1 MFPRINGELISIG
14 YEYWLI
20 PRFEMPE
27 IPDDWRPRPARVWGT
42 TRQWDQQPGHVVEKK
57 AVIRGA
63 PGQPLTF
70 EQVSACAY
78 SNYRSAYRQRG
89 DALGEEPRISKAK
102 SVFEYMS
109 EKEKER
115 LASILAAA
123 KEGPPPALL
132 TTQEVV
138 KEEQVPGVPA
148 SEVEIPPLSPRTASS
163 ALKGYM
169 PYNDDLEKQDRY
181 RTYLV
186 SQTYNTKEP
195 NPTLKPGASF
205 DAINKE
211 LDDFA
216 SSARIFKPM
225 AFAMSSRFTSGSA
238 SLATSDLK
246 QAKPGLHVYDATKA
260 KIEAEQKKE
269 PVPEV
274 KKAMTPREQ
283 AADMGQ
289 YGRLTREVTE
299 FYPVKLL
306 CKRFGVADPHPEGK
320 PEAAN
325 TGSNTPSNG
334 FEGAP
339 LPKNDASWASAFVH
353 KSGEEQATT
362 PLPDEDV
369 GERAPR
375 TMAEVGM
382 ADDVNQGRDTLTYT
396 KPSMDIFKAI
406 FASDDEDSDDEEEEV
421 DVKPTIPAP
430 RMTADPF
437 PPKRNEVPLA
447 ADDLSAFKPVYRKAA
462 DPSAGDSDKKKKK
475 DKKKRKGVLSFEVGD
490 EGEEGAAES
499 KEDRRK
505 KRKEVNSSALLM
517 EDGTEP
523 VQVEEWVEKTGIPAA
538 RAAHRKGAAD
548 FM

>member
-1 MFPRINGELISIG
+1 
-14 YEYWLI
+14 
-20 PRFEMPE
+20 
-27 IPDDWRPRPARVWGT
+27 
-42 TRQWDQQPGHVVEKK
+42 
-57 AVIRGA
+57 
-63 PGQPLTF
+63 
-70 EQVSACAY
+70 
-78 SNYRSAYRQRG
+78 
-89 DALGEEPRISKAK
+89 
-102 SVFEYMS
+102 MS

-115 LASILAAA
+115 LASILATS

-132 TTQEVV
+132 TAAEAA
-138 KEEQVPGVPA
+138 KEEEGPGAPA
-148 SEVEIPPLSPRTASS
+148 EGVEIPPLSPRTASS
-163 ALKGYM
+163 ALRGYM
-169 PYNDDLEKQDRY
+169 PYNDDVEKQERY

-195 NPTLKPGASF
+195 NPSLKPGASF

-211 LDDFA
+211 LEDFA

-260 KIEAEQKKE
+260 KAEAELKKE
-269 PVPEV
+269 PVPEA

-289 YGRLTREVTE
+289 YGRLTREVAE

-325 TGSNTPSNG
+325 TGAGSSTPGNG
-334 FEGAP
+334 LESAP

-353 KSGEEQATT
+353 QSAD
-362 PLPDEDV
+362 DEAAPPTQDDNA
-369 GERAPR
+369 GERVPR
-375 TMAEVGM
+375 SLGEVGM

-396 KPSMDIFKAI
+396 KPSIDIFKAI
-406 FASDDEDSDDEEEEV
+406 FASDDEDSDDEDDAV
-421 DVKPTIPAP
+421 DVKPIIPAP
-430 RMTADPF
+430 RVTADPF
-437 PPKRNEVPLA
+437 PPKRDEKPLA
-447 ADDLSAFKPVYRKAA
+447 VDDLSAFKPVYRKAA
-462 DPSAGDSDKKKKK
+462 DPPAADSGGKRKK

-490 EGEEGAAES
+490 EGEDGDVDRS

-505 KRKEVNSSALLM
+505 KRKEIGTPLAISNGAEVNEAPL
-517 EDGTEP
+517 E
-523 VQVEEWVEKTGIPAA
+523 EEWVEKTGIPVA

>member
-1 MFPRINGELISIG
+1 MKSADF
-14 YEYWLI
+14 
-20 PRFEMPE
+20 RFEMPE

-57 AVIRGA
+57 EVIRGA

-70 EQVSACAY
+70 EQVSLSTYIKHTFADH
-78 SNYRSAYRQRG
+78 QRG
-89 DALGEEPRISKAK
+89 EALGEEPRISKAK

-115 LASILAAA
+115 LTSILAAA
-123 KEGPPPALL
+123 KEGPPPPLL

-138 KEEQVPGVPA
+138 KEEERPGVPA
-148 SEVEIPPLSPRTASS
+148 SGVEIPPLSPRTASS

-334 FEGAP
+334 LEGAP

-353 KSGEEQATT
+353 KSGEEQTTT
-362 PLPDEDV
+362 PPVDEDA

-406 FASDDEDSDDEEEEV
+406 FASDDEDSDDDEEV

-430 RMTADPF
+430 RVTADPF
-437 PPKRNEVPLA
+437 PPKRNEAPLA
-447 ADDLSAFKPVYRKAA
+447 VDDLSAFKPVYRKAA
-462 DPSAGDSDKKKKK
+462 DPPIADSDKKKKK

-490 EGEEGAAES
+490 EGEEGAVES

-505 KRKEVNSSALLM
+505 KRKEVNSSAILT
-517 EDGTEP
+517 DNGQEP
-523 VQVEEWVEKTGIPAA
+523 MQVEEWVEKTGIPVA

>member
-1 MFPRINGELISIG
+1 
-14 YEYWLI
+14 
-20 PRFEMPE
+20 
-27 IPDDWRPRPARVWGT
+27 
-42 TRQWDQQPGHVVEKK
+42 
-57 AVIRGA
+57 
-63 PGQPLTF
+63 
-70 EQVSACAY
+70 
-78 SNYRSAYRQRG
+78 
-89 DALGEEPRISKAK
+89 
-102 SVFEYMS
+102 MS

-132 TTQEVV
+132 AADEAV
-138 KEEQVPGVPA
+138 KEEQGPGVPA

-163 ALKGYM
+163 ALQGYM

-195 NPTLKPGASF
+195 NPILKPGASF
-205 DAINKE
+205 DAINQE
-211 LDDFA
+211 LEAFA

-283 AADMGQ
+283 AADIGQ
-289 YGRLTREVTE
+289 YGRLTREVPE

-325 TGSNTPSNG
+325 TGANTPSNG
-334 FEGAP
+334 LEGAP

-353 KSGEEQATT
+353 QSDENQTEAGIATEET
-362 PLPDEDV
+362 

-406 FASDDEDSDDEEEEV
+406 FASDDEDSDDEPDEV
-421 DVKPTIPAP
+421 DVKPTIPDLRVTREP
-430 RMTADPF
+430 S
-437 PPKRNEVPLA
+437 PPKRTEQPLA
-447 ADDLSAFKPVYRKAA
+447 ADDLSGFKPVYRKAV
-462 DPSAGDSDKKKKK
+462 DPPSGESDKKKKK

-490 EGEEGAAES
+490 EGEDGVVES

-505 KRKEVNSSALLM
+505 KRKEVSTLLLSVADVAESAQ
-517 EDGTEP
+517 E
-523 VQVEEWVEKTGIPAA
+523 EEWVEKTGIPVA

-548 FM
+548 YM

>member
-1 MFPRINGELISIG
+1 
-14 YEYWLI
+14 
-20 PRFEMPE
+20 
-27 IPDDWRPRPARVWGT
+27 
-42 TRQWDQQPGHVVEKK
+42 
-57 AVIRGA
+57 
-63 PGQPLTF
+63 
-70 EQVSACAY
+70 
-78 SNYRSAYRQRG
+78 
-89 DALGEEPRISKAK
+89 
-102 SVFEYMS
+102 MS

-123 KEGPPPALL
+123 KEGPPPAFL
-132 TTQEVV
+132 TTEETV
-138 KEEQVPGVPA
+138 KEEEGPGIPA
-148 SEVEIPPLSPRTASS
+148 SEIEVPPLSPRTASS
-163 ALKGYM
+163 ALRGYM

-181 RTYLV
+181 RTYLT

-195 NPTLKPGASF
+195 NPTFKPGASF

-260 KIEAEQKKE
+260 KIEAEKKAE

-283 AADMGQ
+283 AADVGQ
-289 YGRLTREVTE
+289 YGRLTREVAE

-320 PEAAN
+320 PEASN

-334 FEGAP
+334 LEGAP

-353 KSGEEQATT
+353 QSDEEKSST
-362 PLPDEDV
+362 PAVAEDS

-406 FASDDEDSDDEEEEV
+406 FASDDEDSDDEPDEV

-430 RMTADPF
+430 LITRQPS
-437 PPKRNEVPLA
+437 PPKRTEQPLA
-447 ADDLSAFKPVYRKAA
+447 ADDLSEFKPVYRKADA
-462 DPSAGDSDKKKKK
+462 PGGDSDKKKKK

-490 EGEEGAAES
+490 EGEEGEAVSQE
-499 KEDRRK
+499 ERRK
-505 KRKEVNSSALLM
+505 KRKEVAKPTLPVADV
-517 EDGTEP
+517 EDS
-523 VQVEEWVEKTGIPAA
+523 VQEEEWVEKTGIPVA

>member
-1 MFPRINGELISIG
+1 
-14 YEYWLI
+14 
-20 PRFEMPE
+20 
-27 IPDDWRPRPARVWGT
+27 
-42 TRQWDQQPGHVVEKK
+42 
-57 AVIRGA
+57 
-63 PGQPLTF
+63 
-70 EQVSACAY
+70 
-78 SNYRSAYRQRG
+78 
-89 DALGEEPRISKAK
+89 
-102 SVFEYMS
+102 MS

-115 LASILAAA
+115 LATILAAA

-132 TTQEVV
+132 TTQEAV
-138 KEEQVPGVPA
+138 KEEERPGIPA

-195 NPTLKPGASF
+195 NPTFKPGASF

-283 AADMGQ
+283 AADLGQ
-289 YGRLTREVTE
+289 YGRLTREVAE

-334 FEGAP
+334 LEGAP
-339 LPKNDASWASAFVH
+339 LPKNDASWSSAFVH
-353 KSGEEQATT
+353 QSGDDKTAA
-362 PLPDEDV
+362 PNVDEDTE
-369 GERAPR
+369 ERAPR

-382 ADDVNQGRDTLTYT
+382 AGDANQGRDTLTYT

-406 FASDDEDSDDEEEEV
+406 FASDDEDSDDEDEV

-430 RMTADPF
+430 RATVDPF
-437 PPKRNEVPLA
+437 PPKRVEQPLV
-447 ADDLSAFKPVYRKAA
+447 ADDVSAFKPVYRKAP
-462 DPSAGDSDKKKKK
+462 DPPTGDSDRKKKK

-490 EGEEGAAES
+490 EGEEGAVES

-505 KRKEVNSSALLM
+505 KRKEVNDSSLQPPDLVESA
-517 EDGTEP
+517 
-523 VQVEEWVEKTGIPAA
+523 QQEEWVEKTGIPVA